1 MKEYDID
8 TLSIADKYRQAAV
21 KWYKQRHLAAM
32 DDIPFTTVQPPKD
45 WNERIELTKR
55 QASSTASVLGANL
68 SIFAGQ
74 AKEKGSTA
82 KVVIGEKA
90 QIAKEKLI
98 QA

>member
-1 MKEYDID
+1 
-8 TLSIADKYRQAAV
+8 
-21 KWYKQRHLAAM
+21 M
-32 DDIPFTTVQPPKD
+32 DDVPFTTPQPPKD
-45 WNERIELTKR
+45 WNERIELTKQ
-55 QASSTASVLGANL
+55 QASSTATNLGANL

-90 QIAKEKLI
+90 STAKVVIGEKAGLAREKLI